1 MIFRGEK
8 TLSLISE
15 LNEKIKKVATEVDK
29 LKVEIGTLKGSI
41 STSLQ
46 TAINDINDFL
56 DMASIDYALE
66 IQHLSEKDTKTL
78 LRYKRT
84 GKDSVIVNDIKKSLS
99 WGERNAFALVL
110 FMHYAHS
117 QNPDLVILDDPISSF
132 DTNKKYAIINRL
144 FLNHPSKKSLYKKT
158 VLMLTHDFQ
167 PVIDFIVNL
176 KPNGGSA
183 NAAFLRNDFGAI
195 TQTEITKTD
204 IRSFAL
210 TLSENAS
217 RNDLNKVHRITSLR
231 KLIEHT
237 KSDTN
242 SEFAYNLLSCLLKA
256 EAIPSFADKT
266 SMSELEIIGAVK
278 VIQEYIEGFKYD
290 TFLKEIFNK
299 DELVKL
305 YLAESVDYF
314 KLQIFRIIIG
324 IESLRT
330 KISDPILKYIDE
342 QFHIENDYVF
352 YLDYSK
358 YNTVPSFVLP
368 KCTEFLKKEK
378 VI

>member
-1 MIFRGEK
+1 M
-8 TLSLISE
+8 
-15 LNEKIKKVATEVDK
+15 
-29 LKVEIGTLKGSI
+29 
-41 STSLQ
+41 
-46 TAINDINDFL
+46 
-56 DMASIDYALE
+56 
-66 IQHLSEKDTKTL
+66 
-78 LRYKRT
+78 
-84 GKDSVIVNDIKKSLS
+84 
-99 WGERNAFALVL
+99 
-110 FMHYAHS
+110 
-117 QNPDLVILDDPISSF
+117 
-132 DTNKKYAIINRL
+132 
-144 FLNHPSKKSLYKKT
+144 
-158 VLMLTHDFQ
+158 
-167 PVIDFIVNL
+167 
-176 KPNGGSA
+176 
-183 NAAFLRNDFGAI
+183 
-195 TQTEITKTD
+195 
-204 IRSFAL
+204 
-210 TLSENAS
+210 
-217 RNDLNKVHRITSLR
+217 
-231 KLIEHT
+231 
-237 KSDTN
+237 
-242 SEFAYNLLSCLLKA
+242 SCLLKA